1 MEDNKELQEKLKSTF
16 AELKK
21 EVLNAI
27 NELRKNLRESN
38 KKHGPAAPES
48 DNVRTKFNTA
58 SEEYNIAIFNKDPK
72 KLLELATKLIGD
84 GTLVFDKSPLI
95 DAENELGEALEA
107 NDAKQKAR
115 IAKGPPITAVPEGG
129 RRRRKSRKSRKG
141 RRRRTLR
148 K

>member
-21 EVLNAI
+21 EVLKAI
-27 NELRKNLRESN
+27 NELRKNMRESN
-38 KKHGPAAPES
+38 EEHGSAS
-48 DNVRTKFNTA
+48 DKSEAVRTKFNTA
-58 SEEYNIAIFNKDPK
+58 SEEYNSAIFNKDRK

-95 DAENELGEALEA
+95 DAENELKEAVEA
-107 NDAKQKAR
+107 NEDKQKAR

-129 RRRRKSRKSRKG
+129 RRRRKSRKSHKS

>member
-16 AELKK
+16 AELKE
-21 EVLNAI
+21 EVLKAI
-27 NELRKNLRESN
+27 NELRENLKESN
-38 KKHGPAAPES
+38 KKHGPASDES
-48 DNVRTKFNTA
+48 EAVRTKFNTA
-58 SEEYNIAIFNKDPK
+58 SEEYNSAIFNKDPK

-95 DAENELGEALEA
+95 DAENELKEAVEA
-107 NDAKQKAR
+107 NEDKQKAR

-129 RRRRKSRKSRKG
+129 RRRRKSRKSRKS